1 MEIESELEAPDGF
14 SIVDNFEEEEVLYK
28 DADGTLYYVSQENL
42 EDFLEEH
49 ADAKEAGLTYD
60 PQGSTVDQSYN
71 VSLKDNNVREAT
83 VSEIENLQI
92 DVPSTAEVQI
102 EDVVEYGFQEDTNKY
117 DQALEVI
124 NSEYEEK
131 VEEKP
136 FSPTNPYS
144 VDVLEFKED
153 PLLYYAQAN
162 AAPLPDDLYKGMK
175 LDYVPGVEIAKLSSN
190 ENVEIATQTNSS
202 IENVELAKQGQIN
215 QDNIQKHTDNDLYDN
230 LVFTSF
236 LYKWKMGSN

>member
-60 PQGSTVDQSYN
+60 PQGSAVDQSYN

-92 DVPSTAEVQI
+92 DIPSTAEVQI
-102 EDVVEYGFQEDTNKY
+102 EDVVEYGFQEDKY
-117 DQALEVI
+117 DKVI
-124 NSEYEEK
+124 NIFEEEK
-131 VEEKP
+131 EGEE
-136 FSPTNPYS
+136 
-144 VDVLEFKED
+144 EE
-153 PLLYYAQAN
+153 
-162 AAPLPDDLYKGMK
+162 
-175 LDYVPGVEIAKLSSN
+175 
-190 ENVEIATQTNSS
+190 
-202 IENVELAKQGQIN
+202 
-215 QDNIQKHTDNDLYDN
+215 
-230 LVFTSF
+230 
-236 LYKWKMGSN
+236 